1 MAGCDGHRG
10 NRKIARMTFETQP
23 PAEPLSDRDEQFA
36 REFVACLNATE
47 AYARVNPDVTHK
59 TAQQKGWRKTK
70 NPKIAARIAELR
82 KERQR
87 ATDIDTDYLLRK
99 CVQTVNADPNE
110 LVELRR
116 DCCRY
121 CYGDGHRYQYT
132 PAEWEAVLMRYQ
144 ADCHTAELAG
154 KRPPPEPDPRGGVGF
169 HRRMPPLPTCPEC
182 HGEGVEDVHLKDT
195 RLLSPEARQLYAGV
209 RMTKHGLEI
218 KTHDRNKNIEMAAR
232 MIGAFQDR
240 VDHTNAGEKFEPMSL
255 ADFYGQPRDDS
266 DDDEPAES

>member
-1 MAGCDGHRG
+1 MRNG
-10 NRKIARMTFETQP
+10 TFQTTP
-23 PAEPLSDRDEQFA
+23 PAEPLDDADEQFA
-36 REFVACLNATE
+36 REFVATLNATE
-47 AYARVNPDVTHK
+47 AYQRVHPNVTRDTARRLGSAAV
-59 TAQQKGWRKTK
+59 K
-70 NPKIAARIAELR
+70 NVKIAARIAELR
-82 KERQR
+82 KQRQR
-87 ATDIDTDYLLRK
+87 ASDIDADYLLRK

-182 HGEGVEDVHLKDT
+182 HGEGVEDVHVKDT

-218 KTHDRNKNIEMAAR
+218 KTHDRNKNLEMAAR

-240 VDHTNAGEKFEPMSL
+240 VDHTTGGKEFQPMSL
-255 ADFYGQPRDDS
+255 ADFYGQPTTPAASDDRNSDDS
-266 DDDEPAES
+266 EPAES